1 MAELSKLRIDK
12 SSKHVDGPS
21 PWAVRW
27 ILGVVTLFVLAGL
40 GGWIWSL
47 WNAATPVRVERVRRA
62 ETAGAMPTADVVL
75 NATGYI
81 IAAHKIEVASKVVG
95 RVRWIGV
102 EKGDRVRM
110 GQEIVRLE
118 DDEYRAQLQ
127 QAQGRL
133 KQLEAQLAELE
144 AGSRPQEVAVA
155 QANLNQAR
163 ADLERERLNLERIRK
178 LVEEGVFAR
187 QQLDDATAA
196 YRANEARM
204 QSLAKTYELVEIGP
218 RAERIAAVRGQLME
232 AQGSVAFFETQ
243 LANTII
249 RAPVDGTVL
258 ERNVEIG
265 EFVTTSFVGE
275 RGAKG
280 YVVSMADL
288 NDLQVELDISQN
300 DFGKIGPRQKAVVT
314 TDAYPDRKYS
324 GVIQEISP
332 EANRQKATVQVKVQI
347 LEPDALLRPDMNA
360 SVAFLGEEHAAASA
374 GGGPDGANGQTGTGA
389 KPLIFIPATAVRD
402 GTVFLVLD
410 GRAVQ
415 RRVTVG
421 GTSSQGLR
429 IEDGLIGGEDLIVN
443 PPDSLQDG
451 ARIQVTNGQ

>member
-1 MAELSKLRIDK
+1 MPAELSRLRIDK
-12 SSKHVDGPS
+12 SSKQSKDPS

-27 ILGVVTLFVLAGL
+27 ILSVIALFVIVGL
-40 GGWIWSL
+40 GGWVWSL
-47 WNAATPVRVERVRRA
+47 LNAAIPVQVERVRNA
-62 ETAGAMPTADVVL
+62 QDDGVASMADVVL

-95 RVRWIGV
+95 RVSWIGV
-102 EKGDRVRM
+102 EKGDLVKQ
-110 GQEIVRLE
+110 GQVIVRLE

-133 KQLEAQLAELE
+133 KQLEAQLQELE
-144 AGSRPQEVAVA
+144 AGSRPQEIAVA
-155 QANLNQAR
+155 QANLNQAK
-163 ADLERERLNLERIRK
+163 ADLEREQLNLERIRK

-187 QQLDDATAA
+187 QQLDNATAA
-196 YRANEARM
+196 FRSNEARVEA
-204 QSLAKTYELVEIGP
+204 LAKSYELVEIGP
-218 RAERIAAVRGQLME
+218 RAERILALRGQLME

-243 LANTII
+243 LSNTVIK
-249 RAPVDGTVL
+249 APVDGTIL

-280 YVVSMADL
+280 YVVSMANL

-300 DFGKIGPRQKAVVT
+300 DFGRIGPKQQAVVT
-314 TDAYPDRKYS
+314 TDAYPDRKYE
-324 GVIQEISP
+324 GAIQEISP
-332 EANRQKATVQVKVQI
+332 EANRQKATVQVKVRI
-347 LEPDALLRPDMNA
+347 LAPDSLLRPDMNA
-360 SVAFLGEEHAAASA
+360 SVAFLSQKPSGQEPA
-374 GGGPDGANGQTGTGA
+374 GQGR
-389 KPLIFIPATAVRD
+389 KPVIFVPPAAVRD
-402 GTVFLVLD
+402 GTVYLVLN
-410 GRAVQ
+410 GRAVA

-443 PPDSLQDG
+443 PPDNLEDG
-451 ARIQVTNGQ
+451 SRIQVTQPR